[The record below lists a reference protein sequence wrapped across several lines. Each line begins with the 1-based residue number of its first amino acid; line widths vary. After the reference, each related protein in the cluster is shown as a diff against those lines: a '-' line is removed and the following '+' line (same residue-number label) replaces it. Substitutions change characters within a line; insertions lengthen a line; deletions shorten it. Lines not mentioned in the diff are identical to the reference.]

1 MSVCPSF
8 ALYIYFFNLFL
19 QESKSIPEGVEIM
32 NKFKVSIYLKPF
44 RNAPNEADMKAID
57 SFIAKQAQS
66 ITNKEFDLFI
76 RAVGK
81 RGCVFCPSTFRD
93 GIKSHETFEQSQL
106 FVLTFDNENNEKL
119 SFKRIKARAGYY
131 GLPMLFAYSTYP
143 YYWIE
148 TDREQFS
155 IVFLN
160 ESPLSDLKEAEAMQ
174 RALMMIFPE
183 ADKDCSVLKLNNGG
197 NKLLYSDETM
207 PTINADWLFMNMC
220 LRLKNRFG
228 PTNYKRKIDEFSRVT
243 GVRLDDRSLPDI
255 SVAEVHTEHHRKI
268 IDDKNSSKCII
279 EERSDEILSHHEYRI
294 NFKDGSPTDEVSPD
308 HERSSTASPRSS
320 EILKSFTSSCR
331 LYQEFESGSKK
342 LTQQEL
348 LGLATNLS
356 QVKSGQKVFKAVLS
370 TKTYDAWAKRIDNWD
385 YYFFYIKGK
394 GSRPCVCFCPYRD
407 TCPHGQDILSTV
419 KPKYH
424 QIERIDNRGVP
435 LVDVGEAWEDFSE
448 KFRDAVA
455 SDEPG
460 WHIIKSQTALGKTQA
475 LLEFLRDTPLRVLIA
490 VPTNNLKREV
500 CERAKKMGIEVVTS
514 PSLHEIKDDIP
525 DIVWDEIQ
533 ALYDVGK
540 SPMPRIE
547 KAIAEDDVECAKVFK
562 RYKCELSEF
571 TNSDN
576 HGITTH
582 RRLTNM
588 DVSKYDLV
596 IVDEDIIYSTVIPNR
611 ETVSLSML
619 KKVRKKLAASDPLA
633 AKIRRV
639 LKKVK
644 DSEFFTL
651 DEIDW
656 RREYADIK
664 MAVNIPALCSATY
677 FCYRAA
683 SKQENDLTEDSIT
696 FIKPV
701 KFSDNKYIMLSATA
715 DETICNLYF
724 NEENVRFY
732 NCKEAAI
739 TGNLNQHGDKS
750 MGRSSIR
757 KDPSIIKRIK
767 QWTGFNYTISFKEFH
782 GYYDGNLH
790 FGNCAGCDML
800 KGENIDVIGTPHQP
814 EWIYK
819 LFAYSLGYDVDD
831 DLKPNTVVVH
841 NGFRFR
847 FMTYADETLRAI
859 QFYMI
864 ESELEQAVG
873 RARLLR
879 CDCTVNLFSDFPLK
893 QAALKESEYDTA
905 ENVEST

>member
-1 MSVCPSF
+1 MS
-8 ALYIYFFNLFL
+8 
-19 QESKSIPEGVEIM
+19 
-32 NKFKVSIYLKPF
+32 KFKISILKAFKDKLIEAEMESMVIKGNNLVSL
-44 RNAPNEADMKAID
+44 MKA
-57 SFIAKQAQS
+57 
-66 ITNKEFDLFI
+66 
-76 RAVGK
+76 VGEE
-81 RGCVFCPSTFRD
+81 GCVFCPSTFKD
-93 GIKSHETFEQSQL
+93 SIKSRETFEQSQL
-106 FVLTFDNENNEKL
+106 FVLTFGNANNEGL
-119 SFKRIKARAGYY
+119 SFIKIKSRARYY
-131 GLPMLFAYSTYP
+131 GLPMLFAY
-143 YYWIE
+143 I
-148 TDREQFS
+148 TDPFYCIDVTREQLS

-160 ESPLSDLKEAEAMQ
+160 ETPLSDLKEAEAMQ

-183 ADKDCSVLKLNNGG
+183 ADKDCSVLNVCQGG

-220 LRLKNRFG
+220 LRLKNKFG
-228 PTNYKRKIDEFSRVT
+228 STNYKRKIAEFSRVT
-243 GVRLDDRSLPDI
+243 GVRLDDRNLPDV
-255 SVAEVHTEHHRKI
+255 SVAEVHTEHRKEK

-294 NFKDGSPTDEVSPD
+294 NFESRSTSPEVLPD
-308 HERSSTASPRSS
+308 QKRSSIIGLRESK
-320 EILKSFTSSCR
+320 ILKSFRSSCR
-331 LYQEFESGSKK
+331 LYQEFESESRW

-348 LGLATNLS
+348 LGLASNLS
-356 QVKSGQKVFKAVLS
+356 QVRSGQKVFKEVLGS
-370 TKTYDAWAKRIDNWD
+370 NTYFEWEKQIDNWD
-385 YYFFYIKGK
+385 YYFYYIKGK
-394 GSRPCVCFCPYRD
+394 GSRPCTCFCPYRN
-407 TCPHGQDILSTV
+407 TCQHGTNILSTA

-424 QIERIDNRGVP
+424 QIERIDNWGVP
-435 LVDVGEAWEDFSE
+435 LVDVDEAWEDFSE
-448 KFRDAVA
+448 KFREAVA

-460 WHIIKSQTALGKTQA
+460 WHVIKSQTALGKTQA

-500 CERAKKMGIEVVTS
+500 CERAKKMEIEVVTS

-525 DIVWDEIQ
+525 DVVWDEIQ

-562 RYKCELSEF
+562 RYKRELSEF
-571 TNSDN
+571 INSES
-576 HGITTH
+576 HAITTH

-596 IVDEDIIYSTVIPNR
+596 IVDEDIIYSTVIPSR
-611 ETVSLSML
+611 ETVSLLML

-633 AKIRRV
+633 AKIRRI

-664 MAVNIPALCSATY
+664 MAVNIPALCSAAY

-701 KFSDNKYIMLSATA
+701 KFYANKYIMLSATA

-732 NCKEAAI
+732 NCKEAAN
-739 TGNLNQHGDKS
+739 TGNLNQCGDKS

-767 QWTGFNYTISFKEFH
+767 RWTKFDYTISFKEFH
-782 GYYDGNLH
+782 KHYEGDLH

-800 KGENIDVIGTPHQP
+800 KGQNIDVIGTPHQP

-831 DLKPNTVVVH
+831 DLKPGTVVVH

-893 QAALKESEYDTA
+893 QAELKESKYDTD
-905 ENVEST
+905 ENDEDSEST